1 MYKNTKFEFSA
12 KTHFLVV
19 YMGLRL
25 KIAHIASVYR
35 TPSLV
40 CGPGAQPPQA
50 QQTAQA
56 GLRKGANQCD
66 FYHADQPIS
75 RKSNNRYAKF
85 KIKINLVW
93 DWCKICKEK
102 FSKTKEKWSR
112 EMVPTILEPGT
123 RHVTRQSGSEPQSVL
138 GIWAETLCV
147 AVLLKPGFQESSI
160 VMQFNINYNCF

>member
-1 MYKNTKFEFSA
+1 
-12 KTHFLVV
+12 
-19 YMGLRL
+19 MGLRL

-56 GLRKGANQCD
+56 GLRKGAHQCD
-66 FYHADQPIS
+66 FYHADQPTT

-112 EMVPTILEPGT
+112 EMVPTLLEPGT
-123 RHVTRQSGSEPQSVL
+123 SHVTRQSGNDHQSVL
-138 GIWAETLCV
+138 WIEADTMCV
-147 AVLLKPGFQESSI
+147 PVVLNLGFQGSSI
-160 VMQFNINYNCF
+160 VTNINY